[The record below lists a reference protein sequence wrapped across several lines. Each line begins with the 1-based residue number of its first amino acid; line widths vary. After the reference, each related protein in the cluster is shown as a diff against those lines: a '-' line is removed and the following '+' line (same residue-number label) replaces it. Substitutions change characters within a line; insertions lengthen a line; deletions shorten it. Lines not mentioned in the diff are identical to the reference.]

1 MSDPTPFTPPA
12 TTNLVPSLQQ
22 IVRVAGLDAEK
33 LCVAFEANSQK
44 QVRILDQHDLCVS
57 DGKKMAR
64 WKVASLTELFR
75 GNRQPPPDMDH
86 YPEDYA
92 PLFFFIE
99 RQFLT
104 LCDALG
110 DRTDQ
115 EMEEIYSA
123 LRRRPDGRSL
133 GMVHDFLWQISALL
147 LGRYPLN
154 QTEFEALIGALVR
167 STRKWSERP
176 VSRNYIDYL
185 RQTFGQAHS
194 SSIVPQ

>member
-1 MSDPTPFTPPA
+1 MSVPTASTPPA
-12 TTNLVPSLQQ
+12 TTNLVSSLEEV
-22 IVRVAGLDAEK
+22 VRVAGLDAEK
-33 LCVAFEANSQK
+33 VCVAFEASSQK
-44 QVRILDQHDLCVS
+44 QVRILDKHDLCIS

-64 WKVASLTELFR
+64 WKAASLTEFFR
-75 GNRQPPPDMDH
+75 GSRQPPPDMDH

-99 RQFLT
+99 SQFLT
-104 LCDALG
+104 LCEAMG

-147 LGRYPLN
+147 LGRYPLS
-154 QTEFEALIGALVR
+154 QTEFEALIRALVR

-176 VSRNYIDYL
+176 VSRNYIGYL
-185 RQTFGQAHS
+185 RRTFGQAHS